1 MAESTDDDLFGP
13 ARDAE
18 LTRVELELA
27 ETKLG
32 QFLDLIPAGLLI
44 HQRQGV
50 IFANNEV
57 SNIFLLSTE
66 ELVGRHFLDFI
77 PDDQYDDVKLVFDK
91 CFNERR
97 TIRGL
102 EIKLG
107 NRNGKEIIV
116 QVSMSPLFWEGLPV
130 INILTIDISDLKEK
144 EQALYLLS
152 TTDSLTGTLNRRRLF
167 ELFENQ
173 FYRYKRYNETFSLL
187 AMDIDYFKKINDV
200 FGHGI
205 GDKVLKEF
213 VSKVSSR
220 LRMADAMGRMGGEEF
235 SILLPDTN
243 IYVARTLAED
253 IRHCVSNVL
262 VESSKMPVSFTVSIG
277 VAEVV
282 EEDSSVDTILN
293 RADVALYRAKQQGR
307 NRVEVA

>member
-1 MAESTDDDLFGP
+1 MAESTDDVLFGP

-32 QFLDLIPAGLLI
+32 KFLDLIPAGLLI

-116 QVSMSPLFWEGLPV
+116 QVSMSPLFWSANFFPADP
-130 INILTIDISDLKEK
+130 INAAS
-144 EQALYLLS
+144 
-152 TTDSLTGTLNRRRLF
+152 
-167 ELFENQ
+167 
-173 FYRYKRYNETFSLL
+173 
-187 AMDIDYFKKINDV
+187 
-200 FGHGI
+200 
-205 GDKVLKEF
+205 
-213 VSKVSSR
+213 SSR
-220 LRMADAMGRMGGEEF
+220 AVRPMSGKIVF
-235 SILLPDTN
+235 STN
-243 IYVARTLAED
+243 FA
-253 IRHCVSNVL
+253 VL
-262 VESSKMPVSFTVSIG
+262 ITSS
-277 VAEVV
+277 
-282 EEDSSVDTILN
+282 
-293 RADVALYRAKQQGR
+293 
-307 NRVEVA
+307 